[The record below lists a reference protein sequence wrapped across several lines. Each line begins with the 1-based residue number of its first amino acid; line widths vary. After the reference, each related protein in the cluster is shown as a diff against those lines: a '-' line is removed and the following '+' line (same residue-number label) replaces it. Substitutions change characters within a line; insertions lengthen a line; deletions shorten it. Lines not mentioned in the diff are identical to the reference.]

1 MSIPPGSLVTEID
14 FLDPACFTNGG
25 TSVTDL
31 SGNSNDWTLNNTSY
45 TYNAALGT
53 LDLGTT
59 SVMTGDNQTPVGTGD
74 VPFTISVWHYA
85 TGKRDTII
93 YNGNYPASGLN
104 LQTIFSSS
112 NTKYVLA
119 YGAGLAF
126 TLESANTY
134 INSWNFITFSYDG
147 TTLKLYVNGSVVDSV
162 ATTLSQGVS
171 GSYPN
176 WSVNGENTGVEGF
189 GLLNIYDAA
198 LTNGDIL
205 ALYNST
211 KTRFLVPVSYYDPQD
226 TASFNNTTAFNDL
239 NGGTDFVFN
248 STPTYDSTYGAI
260 SFDGSN
266 FAVLSNYLTNTW
278 PTGTAA
284 FTMSFWWKTAPN
296 NPNKFAYL
304 FFYGNGPNYIVPFS
318 NYGTEGSVAVLDNA
332 SHAVRTTNAFSEDV
346 WYHFAFVKPAGGT
359 FLDFTV
365 YVNGIDQGALTDIV
379 GGSATFSM
387 AVTNNNSIRIQENN
401 PGFISGGSLAQ
412 VWVYDQEVDGTDI
425 LQQYNS
431 TKSRY
436 DNLVVS
442 YDFSDPLCYPGTGS
456 TIFDLS
462 GSNLDLPIS
471 GATFAGTGQS
481 KYFSFDGSD
490 YIGAKNL
497 NLLPSDNTF
506 SMNIWARK
514 NGISSGVDAFLLS
527 IGANPGPSGTN
538 PYITANETAEEYTVQ
553 FSNGIGYVVSSE
565 QVPNSVWSMIT
576 YTADGTNSKIYI
588 DGVLT
593 GTASQGI
600 GSNPAS
606 NATLYIG
613 AVTDGSNDPLVT
625 SRFTGDV
632 AIVDIY
638 NTTLSAGDITTI
650 YNNESSRFGITP
662 TPAYQGIVGGRQFAQ
677 GFNG

>member
-304 FFYGNGPNYIVPFS
+304 FFYGDGPNYIVPFS

-332 SHAVRTTNAFSEDV
+332 SHAVRTTWQSVA
-346 WYHFAFVKPAGGT
+346 HQGGVGHAH
-359 FLDFTV
+359 DRAP
-365 YVNGIDQGALTDIV
+365 DV
-379 GGSATFSM
+379 GGQRAQRSRCEHPERSLHA
-387 AVTNNNSIRIQENN
+387 Q
-401 PGFISGGSLAQ
+401 PGHRQARQPQRHSGEQ
-412 VWVYDQEVDGTDI
+412 
-425 LQQYNS
+425 
-431 TKSRY
+431 
-436 DNLVVS
+436 
-442 YDFSDPLCYPGTGS
+442 
-456 TIFDLS
+456 
-462 GSNLDLPIS
+462 
-471 GATFAGTGQS
+471 
-481 KYFSFDGSD
+481 
-490 YIGAKNL
+490 
-497 NLLPSDNTF
+497 LL
-506 SMNIWARK
+506 RCHRRH
-514 NGISSGVDAFLLS
+514 
-527 IGANPGPSGTN
+527 PGPQRQL
-538 PYITANETAEEYTVQ
+538 PALLRKLHRVDDHQ
-553 FSNGIGYVVSSE
+553 PGYHDHQHRRARS
-565 QVPNSVWSMIT
+565 
-576 YTADGTNSKIYI
+576 
-588 DGVLT
+588 
-593 GTASQGI
+593 
-600 GSNPAS
+600 PAHQ
-606 NATLYIG
+606 
-613 AVTDGSNDPLVT
+613 
-625 SRFTGDV
+625 R
-632 AIVDIY
+632 
-638 NTTLSAGDITTI
+638 
-650 YNNESSRFGITP
+650 R
-662 TPAYQGIVGGRQFAQ
+662 
-677 GFNG
+677 